1 MYYLIVLHY
10 SLIKGLYR
18 VRHKNLN
25 EMYQGA
31 GFLCFFI
38 LIFSLV
44 FVSIDKDWI
53 WEPNRKLKLRAL
65 GLGIIILITMF
76 FYILSSKIPKKN
88 KIKAIRKVLRLKS
101 KLSIVYSVTYVII
114 FVLILFGGIIFVA
127 SSK

>member
-1 MYYLIVLHY
+1 MYYLLVLHY

-38 LIFSLV
+38 LILSLV
-44 FVSIDKDWI
+44 LVSIDKEWI
-53 WEPNRKLKLRAL
+53 WGPNRKTKLRAL
-65 GLGIIILITMF
+65 GLGITILITIF
-76 FYILSSKIPKKN
+76 ISLLSSKVSRKN
-88 KIKAIRKVLRLKS
+88 KIKTIRKVLRLKS
-101 KLSIVYSVTYVII
+101 RLSFGYSVAYMIF
-114 FVLILFGGIIFVA
+114 FVLIFFGGIIFVA